1 MKRFFQAGGVIAG
14 VLLVLFGIGAMA
26 IGFSGRS
33 EVNSDVKREAIVGS
47 PDMTPSAIKQEAAQ
61 AGLKNISLPSCNVAD
76 EAITTGDEA
85 KCFASYM
92 RIHTLEATGGYTYSQ
107 MGRFQALPSAP
118 KSQLAPGG
126 GTNDPKYAVTDPKT
140 HQPVSNGARDLWVT
154 ETALNTSFFASRV
167 ALFSI
172 VMGFAL
178 FLVGIGF
185 LVMTYLGVLSTGR
198 ETEEAPA
205 KATTTKPVP
214 AA

>member
-1 MKRFFQAGGVIAG
+1 MKRVFQAGGVIAG

-126 GTNDPKYAVTDPKT
+126 GTNDP
-140 HQPVSNGARDLWVT
+140 
-154 ETALNTSFFASRV
+154 
-167 ALFSI
+167 
-172 VMGFAL
+172 
-178 FLVGIGF
+178 
-185 LVMTYLGVLSTGR
+185 
-198 ETEEAPA
+198 
-205 KATTTKPVP
+205 
-214 AA
+214 